1 MSRQRDLF
9 IENLI
14 ALLFVDPL
22 AWLGLREAEQ
32 TNLSIIQTVIRA
44 ELPDDEGV
52 VIRYIVIV
60 SVLLTRVA
68 YADGRFANC
77 ERDLIKGLFRHIDR
91 LPRDGIDEVCT
102 TLGERVP
109 ELTSADLKLCFQELK
124 SLCDAKERRGVMR
137 LLVNLAAVDG
147 TVLPAE
153 RDEMLAIAAN
163 LNVPEEVVEKLV
175 SAVRQGPLESFPLPA
190 RASGRPPSE

>member
-1 MSRQRDLF
+1 MVALF
-9 IENLI
+9 
-14 ALLFVDPL
+14 FVDPL

-32 TNLSIIQTVIRA
+32 TNLSAIQTVIRA
-44 ELPDDEGV
+44 ELPDDESV
-52 VIRYIVIV
+52 VIRYLVIV

-91 LPRDGIDEVCT
+91 LPRDGIDEVCK

-109 ELTSADLKLCFQELK
+109 ELTSSDLKLCFQELK

-137 LLVNLAAVDG
+137 LLVSLAAVDG

-153 RDEMLAIAAN
+153 RDEMLAIAGN
-163 LNVPEEVVEKLV
+163 LNIPQDVVEQLV
-175 SAVRQGPLESFPLPA
+175 SAVRQGPLEQYPLPA
-190 RASGRPPSE
+190 RATGRPGPPD